1 MTQTQLQTMLQLHR
15 NAVTVLSDI
24 QATKQDIK
32 EVQQALA
39 DNQYDPTITT
49 KIRNYWEDMYI
60 ERLAAYRKLLSM
72 QSEQYAHI
80 AQQLA
85 EPFVPK
91 ESYLIT
97 THEIVTV

>member
-1 MTQTQLQTMLQLHR
+1 MTTTQLQAMLQLHR

-32 EVQQALA
+32 EVQNALA
-39 DNQYDPTITT
+39 LNQYDPTITT
-49 KIRNYWEDMYI
+49 KIRNYWEDMYT
-60 ERLAAYRKLLSM
+60 ERLAAYRKLLAM
-72 QSEQYAHI
+72 QSEQYANI

-91 ESYLIT
+91 ESYLVT

>member
-15 NAVTVLSDI
+15 KAVTVLSDI

-32 EVQQALA
+32 EVQQALVN
-39 DNQYDPTITT
+39 NQYDPTITT
-49 KIRNYWEDMYI
+49 KIRNYWEDCYT
-60 ERLAAYRKLLSM
+60 ERLAGYRKLLAM

-80 AQQLA
+80 AQHLA